1 MPGAK
6 GRPAPKPTREIVRG
20 FWWTL
25 GTALAYGLIG
35 IAGYVAATS
44 LKRQP
49 EPAKEGQTSPAPY
62 LDVPTSPSPGAGGSC
77 PRSWA

>member
-6 GRPAPKPTREIVRG
+6 GRPAPKPTRELVRG

-25 GTALAYGLIG
+25 GTVVAYGLIG

-49 EPAKEGQTSPAPY
+49 ESASKEQTSPAPF
-62 LDVPTSPSPGAGGSC
+62 LDVPTAPSTGASC